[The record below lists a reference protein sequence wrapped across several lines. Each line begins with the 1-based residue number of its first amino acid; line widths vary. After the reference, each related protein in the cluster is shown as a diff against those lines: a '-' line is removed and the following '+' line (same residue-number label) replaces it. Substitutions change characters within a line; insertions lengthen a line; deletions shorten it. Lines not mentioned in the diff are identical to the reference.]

1 MALVVASSRPSLLVV
16 EDDPDVVGV
25 LDILLT
31 SEGYRVTSARNGA
44 EALSLLRD
52 GDHPSLILL
61 DLMMP
66 VMDGWQFRT
75 IQRDEAPLAEIPV
88 VIMTGA
94 GEPLDADQLAADAF
108 LKKPVDLTDL
118 LTVIKRLT
126 GA

>member
-1 MALVVASSRPSLLVV
+1 MASSRPSLLVV